1 MGNIVIQVSNVSKR
15 YQIGAVR
22 EETLRGKVSTSF
34 QKITTQLR
42 TSPQESNTIW
52 ALKDISF
59 KVEKGEVLGIVGRN
73 GSGKSTL
80 LKILSR
86 VTRPTSGWIG
96 IKGRVGSLLE
106 VGTGFSPSLTGR
118 ENIYLNGAVLGVP
131 AAEIARKFDEIVA
144 FSEIDQFLDTPVK
157 HYSSGMLVRLAFSVA
172 SHLNSDILLI
182 DEVLGVGDAAFR
194 QKSAARMQQLVKGEG
209 RTVILVSHDSSAIA
223 ALCTKCIYLQ
233 KGILVAAGEP
243 VDVLNQYA
251 QDTSH
256 TVGNLPESL

>member
-1 MGNIVIQVSNVSKR
+1 M
-15 YQIGAVR
+15 
-22 EETLRGKVSTSF
+22 
-34 QKITTQLR
+34 
-42 TSPQESNTIW
+42 
-52 ALKDISF
+52 
-59 KVEKGEVLGIVGRN
+59 
-73 GSGKSTL
+73 
-80 LKILSR
+80 
-86 VTRPTSGWIG
+86 
-96 IKGRVGSLLE
+96 
-106 VGTGFSPSLTGR
+106 
-118 ENIYLNGAVLGVP
+118 NGAVLGVP

-172 SHLNSDILLI
+172 SHLNSNILLI